1 MTLGMRITVIGAA
14 GYLGSTHAAGMAE
27 LGFDVVGLD
36 VNADRIGQLQQGRSP
51 LFEPGLEEVLARHTA
66 SGRLRFTTDVA
77 EAAAFGDVHFL
88 CVGTPQ
94 RDRDGAAD
102 LRQVQAA
109 WSSLVPLLTGDHTVV
124 LKSTV
129 PVGTTQRLVTDLDRL
144 ASAAHVTVVF
154 NGEFLREGHAVQ
166 DTLLPDRIVIGVPSD
181 PSAAAA
187 AEAVM
192 RQVYATP
199 IESGCPFLVTD
210 YATAELVKLA
220 ANSFLA
226 TKISFIN
233 ALAELCEASGADVSV
248 LADGIG
254 HDARI
259 GRGHLNA
266 GLGFG
271 GGCLPKDL
279 RAFMA
284 RAGEM
289 GVGDAMVLLRE
300 VDSINGRQ
308 RQRAVEIA
316 TSLLAGDVSGRP
328 VAVLGAAF
336 KPHSD
341 DVRDSPA
348 LEVASRLDQHGAAVR
363 VYDPQAMA
371 NAARLWPRLSYEPSP
386 WEACA
391 GADLVVIATGW
402 PEFSGLD
409 PAELATVVR
418 RPVVYDA
425 INLLDPRAWRAAG
438 WTYRGTGRP

>member
-1 MTLGMRITVIGAA
+1 MRISVIGAA
-14 GYLGSTHAAGMAE
+14 GYLGSAHAAGMAE

-36 VNADRIGQLQQGRSP
+36 VNADRIAQLQQGRSP
-51 LFEPGLEEVLARHTA
+51 LFEPGLEDVLVRHTA

-77 EAAAFGDVHFL
+77 EAAAFGQVHFL

-102 LRQVQAA
+102 LRQVQTA
-109 WSSLVPLLTGDHTVV
+109 WSELLPRLSGSHTVV

-129 PVGTTQRLVTDLDRL
+129 PVGTTQRLVADLDQL
-144 ASAAHVTVVF
+144 APAADVNVVF

-166 DTLLPDRIVIGVPSD
+166 DTLRPDRIVIGMPAD
-181 PSAAAA
+181 PAAAAA
-187 AEAVM
+187 AETVM
-192 RQVYATP
+192 RSVYAGP

-226 TKISFIN
+226 MKISFIN
-233 ALAELCEASGADVSV
+233 TLAELCEASGADVSV

-254 HDARI
+254 YDGRI

-300 VDSINGRQ
+300 VDSINGRR

-316 TSLLAGDVSGRP
+316 TGLLEGDLSGRP

-348 LEVASRLDQHGAAVR
+348 LEVASQLDQHGAGVR
-363 VYDPQAMA
+363 VYDPKAMD
-371 NAARLWPRLSYEPSP
+371 NAAQLWPRLSYQPSSQD
-386 WEACA
+386 ACA
-391 GADLVVIATGW
+391 GADLVVVATGW
-402 PEFSGLD
+402 PEFAALD
-409 PAELATVVR
+409 PAELFGVVR

-425 INLLDPRAWRAAG
+425 INLLDPKKWRDAA

>member
-1 MTLGMRITVIGAA
+1 MRITVIGAA

-36 VNADRIGQLQQGRSP
+36 VNADRIAQLQQGRSP
-51 LFEPGLEEVLARHTA
+51 LFEPGLEEVLARHTG

-77 EAAAFGDVHFL
+77 EAAAFGDVHFV

-102 LRQVQAA
+102 LRQVQTA
-109 WSSLVPLLTGDHTVV
+109 WSSLVPLLRGEHTVV

-129 PVGTTQRLVTDLDRL
+129 PVGTTQALVSDLDEL
-144 ASAAHVTVVF
+144 APAARVHVVF

-166 DTLLPDRIVIGVPSD
+166 DTLHPDRIVIGVPPD
-181 PSAAAA
+181 PLAAAA
-187 AEAVM
+187 AESVM
-192 RQVYATP
+192 RAVYAGP
-199 IESGCPFLVTD
+199 IASGSPFLVTD

-233 ALAELCEASGADVSV
+233 ALAELCEASGADVGV

-254 HDARI
+254 YDARI
-259 GRGHLNA
+259 GRGQLNA

-308 RQRAVEIA
+308 RRRAVEIA
-316 TSLLAGDVSGRP
+316 TSLLDGDVDGRP

-348 LEVASRLDQHGAAVR
+348 LEVASQLDQHGAVVR
-363 VYDPQAMA
+363 VYDPKAMA
-371 NAARLWPRLSYEPSP
+371 NAARLWPRLSYQPSAE
-386 WEACA
+386 EACA
-391 GADLVVIATGW
+391 GADLVVVATGW
-402 PEFSGLD
+402 PEFATLD
-409 PAELATVVR
+409 PAELAARVR

-425 INLLDPRAWRAAG
+425 INLLDPGAWRDAG

>member
-1 MTLGMRITVIGAA
+1 VTGRMRITVIGAA

-36 VNADRIGQLQQGRSP
+36 VNADRIALLQQGRSP
-51 LFEPGLEEVLARHTA
+51 LFEPGLEEVLTRHTG

-77 EAAAFGDVHFL
+77 EAAAFGEVHFL

-102 LRQVQAA
+102 LRQVQTA
-109 WSSLVPLLTGDHTVV
+109 WSSLVPHLRGDHTVV

-129 PVGTTQRLVTDLDRL
+129 PVGTTQSLVGDLDEL
-144 ASAAHVTVVF
+144 STAARVQVVF

-166 DTLLPDRIVIGVPSD
+166 DTLLPDRIVIGVSSD
-181 PSAAAA
+181 PAAAAA
-187 AEAVM
+187 AEKVM
-192 RQVYATP
+192 RSVYAGP
-199 IESGCPFLVTD
+199 IAAGCPFLVTD

-233 ALAELCEASGADVSV
+233 ALAELCEATGADVSV

-300 VDSINGRQ
+300 VDAINGRQ
-308 RQRAVEIA
+308 RLRAVEIA
-316 TSLLAGDVSGRP
+316 TGLLGGDVVGRP

-348 LEVASRLDQHGAAVR
+348 LEVASQLDQHGAAVR
-363 VYDPQAMA
+363 VYDPKAMA
-371 NAARLWPRLSYEPSP
+371 NAARLWPRLSYEPSAAA
-386 WEACA
+386 ACA
-391 GADLVVIATGW
+391 GADLVVMATGW
-402 PEFSGLD
+402 PEFAALD

-425 INLLDPRAWRAAG
+425 INLLDPETWRAAG

>member
-1 MTLGMRITVIGAA
+1 MRISVIGAA

-27 LGFDVVGLD
+27 LGFDVVGVD
-36 VNADRIGQLQQGRSP
+36 VNAERIAALQQGRSP

-66 SGRLRFTTDVA
+66 SGRLRFTTQVT
-77 EAAAFGDVHFL
+77 EAAESADVHFI

-102 LRQVQAA
+102 LRQVESA
-109 WSSLVPLLTGDHTVV
+109 WSDLLPHLRGEHTVV

-129 PVGTTQRLVTDLDRL
+129 PVGSTERLVATQALL
-144 ASAAHVTVVF
+144 AADAHVQTVF

-166 DTLLPDRIVIGVPSD
+166 DTLRPDRIVIGVPPD
-181 PSAAAA
+181 PDGAVA

-192 RQVYATP
+192 RSVYAGP
-199 IESGCPFLVTD
+199 IASGCPFLVTD

-248 LADGIG
+248 LADGLG
-254 HDARI
+254 YDARI

-300 VDSINGRQ
+300 VDSVNARQ
-308 RQRAVEIA
+308 RDRAVEVA
-316 TSLLAGDVSGRP
+316 TAMLDGDVSGRQ

-336 KPHSD
+336 KAHSD

-348 LEVASRLDQHGAAVR
+348 LEVASRLDQHGASVR
-363 VYDPQAMA
+363 VYDPRAMD
-371 NAARLWPRLSYEPSP
+371 NAARLWPRLSYRPSAAR
-386 WEACA
+386 ACT
-391 GADLVVIATGW
+391 GAELVVVATGW
-402 PEFSGLD
+402 PEFATLD
-409 PAELATVVR
+409 PVELAAVVG

-425 INLLDPRAWRAAG
+425 INLLDPGRWRAAG

>member
-1 MTLGMRITVIGAA
+1 
-14 GYLGSTHAAGMAE
+14 
-27 LGFDVVGLD
+27 
-36 VNADRIGQLQQGRSP
+36 VN
-51 LFEPGLEEVLARHTA
+51 
-66 SGRLRFTTDVA
+66 
-77 EAAAFGDVHFL
+77 
-88 CVGTPQ
+88 
-94 RDRDGAAD
+94 
-102 LRQVQAA
+102 
-109 WSSLVPLLTGDHTVV
+109 
-124 LKSTV
+124 
-129 PVGTTQRLVTDLDRL
+129 
-144 ASAAHVTVVF
+144 VVF

-166 DTLLPDRIVIGVPSD
+166 DTLRPDRIVIGVP
-181 PSAAAA
+181 PEPAAAAA
-187 AEAVM
+187 AEQEM
-192 RQVYATP
+192 RSVYAGP
-199 IESGCPFLVTD
+199 IDSGCPFLVTD

-220 ANSFLA
+220 ANAFLA

-233 ALAELCEASGADVSV
+233 TLAELCEASGADVSV
-248 LADGIG
+248 LADGMG
-254 HDARI
+254 YDSRI

-316 TSLLAGDVSGRP
+316 TALLDGDISGRP

-336 KPHSD
+336 KASSD

-348 LEVASRLDQHGAAVR
+348 LEVASQLDQHGAAVR
-363 VYDPQAMA
+363 VYDPKAMD
-371 NAARLWPRLSYEPSP
+371 NAVRLWPRLSYALSAEQ
-386 WEACA
+386 ACA

-402 PEFSGLD
+402 QEFTALD
-409 PAELATVVR
+409 PVALAAVVR

-425 INLLDPRAWRAAG
+425 INLLDPKLWRDAG

>member
-1 MTLGMRITVIGAA
+1 MRITVIGAA

-36 VNADRIGQLQQGRSP
+36 VNADRIAQLQQGRSP
-51 LFEPGLEEVLARHTA
+51 LFEPGLEEVLARHTG

-77 EAAAFGDVHFL
+77 EAAAFGDVHFV

-102 LRQVQAA
+102 LRQVQTA
-109 WSSLVPLLTGDHTVV
+109 WSSLVPLLRGEHTVV

-129 PVGTTQRLVTDLDRL
+129 PVGTTQALVSDLDEL
-144 ASAAHVTVVF
+144 APAARVHVVF

-166 DTLLPDRIVIGVPSD
+166 DTLHPDRIVIGVPPD
-181 PSAAAA
+181 PLAAAA
-187 AEAVM
+187 AESVM
-192 RQVYATP
+192 RAVYAGP
-199 IESGCPFLVTD
+199 IASGSPFLVTD

-233 ALAELCEASGADVSV
+233 ALAELCEASGADVGV

-254 HDARI
+254 YDARI
-259 GRGHLNA
+259 GRGQLNA

-308 RQRAVEIA
+308 RRRAVEIA
-316 TSLLAGDVSGRP
+316 TSLLDGDVDGRP

-348 LEVASRLDQHGAAVR
+348 LEVASQLDQHGAVVR
-363 VYDPQAMA
+363 VYDPKAMA
-371 NAARLWPRLSYEPSP
+371 NAARLWPRLSYRPSA
-386 WEACA
+386 EDACA
-391 GADLVVIATGW
+391 GADLVVVATGW
-402 PEFSGLD
+402 PEFAALD
-409 PAELATVVR
+409 PAELAARVG

-425 INLLDPRAWRAAG
+425 INLLDPRTWRDAG